1 MSDPATNVASDKQDA
16 GGDDVDVAGDLIAL
30 VGILT
35 ARSER
40 QNEAL
45 RLLLSSLKA
54 QAEALRNLLER
65 VKVLEAK
72 P

>member
-54 QAEALRNLLER
+54 QAEALRSLLER

>member
-1 MSDPATNVASDKQDA
+1 MSDP
-16 GGDDVDVAGDLIAL
+16 DDVNADAAGDLIAL

-54 QAEALRNLLER
+54 QAEALRSLLER